1 MVEVDSSSPF
11 AINEAGLTDIERLG
25 GGFQRLLHAHFV
37 GKQRFRLRPKT
48 VEFVVKLSLD
58 VAEEKKRDRRKEG
71 GKRDGKRREKWLLN
85 FMFVNINLNDNLG
98 FIFHEIKQNSR

>member
-1 MVEVDSSSPF
+1 MDVVVVEVDSSSPF

-37 GKQRFRLRPKT
+37 GEQRFRLRPKT

-58 VAEEKKRDRRKEG
+58 VAEEKKRKEIEGRKM
-71 GKRDGKRREKWLLN
+71 GKEMEREERN
-85 FMFVNINLNDNLG
+85 GSICF
-98 FIFHEIKQNSR
+98 